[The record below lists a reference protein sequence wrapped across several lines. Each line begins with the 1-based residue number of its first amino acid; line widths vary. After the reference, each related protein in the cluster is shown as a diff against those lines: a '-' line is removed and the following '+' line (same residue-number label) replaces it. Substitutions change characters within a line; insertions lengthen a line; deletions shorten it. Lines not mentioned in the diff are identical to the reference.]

1 MRGDVDQADALC
13 DAVRRA
19 AAAGTAVRIV
29 GNGSKSSLTSGAP
42 EAGGTPAELLSVS
55 EHVGILDYRPE
66 ELVVTA
72 RAGTPLKTLERVL
85 AGAGQYLPFEPPR
98 LHGGGTIGGAVA
110 CGLSGPGRPWRGA
123 VRDAVLGVELVN
135 GRGERLRFGGQVM
148 KNVAGYDLS
157 RLQAGAFGTFGLM
170 LAVSLKVLPVPE
182 SEQSLVL
189 ELAPDEALARSRQ
202 WARRPLPLSGLCWV
216 DGLLHVRLSG
226 AASAVAA
233 AAAEVGGDPDPLPAF
248 WQELRDLRLPFHS
261 GPGVWRCVLPPAAPE
276 PLADCL
282 VNWGGAERW
291 WLPPPDAP
299 RARAAL
305 AAAGGHGRPFDG
317 SYGHRA
323 TGPMSPLERRFS
335 ERLRA
340 AFDPE
345 RRFNPELTTAPEA
358 ADAD

>member
-1 MRGDVDQADALC
+1 MRGDVDHADVLC

-29 GNGSKSSLTSGAP
+29 GSGSKSALTSAAP
-42 EAGGTPAELLSVS
+42 EAGGAPAELLSVS

-72 RAGTPLKTLERVL
+72 RAGTPLKSLERVL
-85 AGAGQYLPFEPPR
+85 AEAGQYLPFEPPR
-98 LHGGGTIGGAVA
+98 FRGGGTLGGAVA

-157 RLQAGAFGTFGLM
+157 RLQAGAFGSFGPM

-189 ELAPDEALARSRQ
+189 ELSADEALTRARQ
-202 WARRPLPLSGLCWV
+202 WSRRPLPLSGLCWV
-216 DGLLHVRLSG
+216 DGLLRVRLSG
-226 AASAVAA
+226 AASAVAV
-233 AAAEVGGDPDPLPAF
+233 AAAEIGGVADPERRF
-248 WQELRDLRLPFHS
+248 WEDLRDLRLPYFS
-261 GPGVWRCVLPPAAPE
+261 EPGLWRCVLPPAASR
-276 PLADCL
+276 PLPGCL
-282 VNWGGAERW
+282 INWGGAERW
-291 WLPPPDAP
+291 WRPGADVSG
-299 RARAAL
+299 ARTTL

-317 SYGHRA
+317 SYGHR
-323 TGPMSPLERRFS
+323 GGDWLSPLERRLS
-335 ERLRA
+335 ERVRA

-345 RRFNPELTTAPEA
+345 RRFNPELTLAPEA
-358 ADAD
+358 ADAH

>member
-1 MRGDVDQADALC
+1 VRDDVDQAEVLC

-19 AAAGTAVRIV
+19 AAAGEAVRIV
-29 GNGSKSSLTSGAP
+29 GSGSKSSLTAGAA
-42 EAGGTPAELLSVS
+42 EASRPARLLSVS
-55 EHVGILDYRPE
+55 EHVGIVDYRPE

-72 RAGTPLKTLERVL
+72 RAGTRLKTLESVL

-98 LHGGGTIGGAVA
+98 LHGGGTVGGAVA

-182 SEQSLVL
+182 TEQGRVL
-189 ELAPDEALARSRQ
+189 ALPPADALARCRAWS
-202 WARRPLPLSGLCWV
+202 RRPLPISGLCWA

-233 AAAEVGGDPDPLPAF
+233 AAGEIGGDDEPDPRF
-248 WQELRDLRLPFHS
+248 WTGLRDLRLPQLA
-261 GPGVWRCVLPPAAPE
+261 GPGLWRCVLPPAAPE
-276 PLADCL
+276 PLDECL

-291 WLPPPDAP
+291 WRP
-299 RARAAL
+299 RADDARVRAAL

-317 SYGHRA
+317 SFGHRGA
-323 TGPMSPLERRFS
+323 GTLAPLERRVS

-345 RRFNPELTTAPEA
+345 RRFNPELTARPEETHA
-358 ADAD
+358 H